1 MIEHFSRK
9 EVLTRKRISSTSFS
23 NINSFNQVLMQKHF
37 CMYLGSN
44 LSFLNH
50 QQTTSGK
57 LNKSKAMLHR
67 LHLQFTNHVLGLV
80 LEYSHN
86 KRKESLEN
94 GPYFLYVCL
103 RILTEKKH
111 PKIKLQ
117 RLRKIQISTSGS
129 LVHQINFF

>member
-9 EVLTRKRISSTSFS
+9 EVLTRKRISSTSFL

-57 LNKSKAMLHR
+57 LNKSKAMLRR
-67 LHLQFTNHVLGLV
+67 LHLQFANHVLGLV

-86 KRKESLEN
+86 KRKESLEIRAI
-94 GPYFLYVCL
+94 FFICL
-103 RILTEKKH
+103 LKDTHREKA
-111 PKIKLQ
+111 P
-117 RLRKIQISTSGS
+117 
-129 LVHQINFF
+129 